1 MQKKRI
7 LVVDDEIIILKTLSW
22 GLTHQGYEV
31 DTAESG
37 EEGLVKL
44 RQDSYNL
51 LISDLL
57 MDGMSGI
64 ELLKSARVINP
75 DMAVCLITGYA
86 DLASAIEA
94 LRLGADDY
102 LVKPCD
108 LEELSL
114 RVQRALRKE
123 ELRKKVRYFENILP
137 VCAVCKKIRDDAGRE
152 PGEGEWVSL
161 EQYLRRKTGV
171 EIRPAYCVKCA
182 RKVKNNSPGSGA

>member
-7 LVVDDEIIILKTLSW
+7 LVVDDEKIILKTLSW
-22 GLTHQGYEV
+22 GLGHQGYEV
-31 DTAESG
+31 DTAESA

-44 RQDSYNL
+44 RQGSYNL

-57 MDGMSGI
+57 MDGMNGVD
-64 ELLKSARVINP
+64 LLKKVRASNP

-108 LEELSL
+108 MEELSL
-114 RVQRALRKE
+114 RVQRALKKE

-137 VCAVCKKIRDDAGRE
+137 VCAVCKKIRDDAGKE
-152 PGEGEWVSL
+152 PGEGEWVDL

-182 RKVKNNSPGSGA
+182 RKVKDNSQFRGE

>member
-7 LVVDDEIIILKTLSW
+7 LVVDDEKIILKSLSW
-22 GLTHQGYEV
+22 GLSHQGYQV
-31 DTAESG
+31 DTAGSG

-44 RQDSYNL
+44 QHGSCNL

-57 MDGMSGI
+57 MHGMSGI
-64 ELLKSARVINP
+64 DLLKSAREISP

-86 DLASAIEA
+86 DLASAIDA

-108 LEELSL
+108 MQELSL
-114 RVQRALRKE
+114 RVQRALKKE

-137 VCAVCKKIRDDAGRE
+137 VCAVCKKIRDDAGKE

-161 EQYLRRKTGV
+161 EKYLRRRTGL
-171 EIRPAYCVKCA
+171 EIRHSYCVKCA
-182 RKVKNNSPGSGA
+182 RKVKDDPQVSGE

>member
-1 MQKKRI
+1 MQKKKI
-7 LVVDDEIIILKTLSW
+7 LIVDDEKIILTTLSW
-22 GLTHQGYEV
+22 SLGNHGYEV
-31 DTAESG
+31 HTAESG
-37 EEGLVKL
+37 EEGLARL
-44 RQDSYNL
+44 RQESYNL

-64 ELLKSARVINP
+64 DLLKSAREINL

-102 LVKPCD
+102 LVKPCNM
-108 LEELSL
+108 EEMLL
-114 RVQRALRKE
+114 RVQSALKKE

-137 VCAVCKKIRDDAGRE
+137 VCAVCKKIRDDSGKE
-152 PGEGEWVSL
+152 PGEGEWISL

-171 EIRPAYCVKCA
+171 EIRHAYCVKCA
-182 RKVKNNSPGSGA
+182 RQVENSLPVKGE

>member
-7 LVVDDEIIILKTLSW
+7 LVVDDEKIILRTLSW
-22 GLTHQGYEV
+22 GLGNQGYEV

-37 EEGLVKL
+37 EEGLAKL
-44 RQDSYNL
+44 QHGSYNL
-51 LISDLL
+51 LLSDLL

-64 ELLKSARVINP
+64 DLLKGAKQISP

-86 DLASAIEA
+86 DLASAIDA

-108 LEELSL
+108 MDELLL
-114 RVQRALRKE
+114 RVQRALKKE

-137 VCAVCKKIRDDAGRE
+137 VCAVCKKIRDDAGKE

-171 EIRPAYCVKCA
+171 EIRRAYCVKCA
-182 RKVKNNSPGSGA
+182 RQLEDASRATGE